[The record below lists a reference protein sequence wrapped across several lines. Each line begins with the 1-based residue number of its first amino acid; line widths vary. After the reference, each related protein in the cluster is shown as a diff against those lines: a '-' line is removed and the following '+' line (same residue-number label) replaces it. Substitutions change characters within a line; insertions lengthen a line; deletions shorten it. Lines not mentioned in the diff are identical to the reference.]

1 MPREMPSPAVELL
14 AALRVA
20 LDRLGVRWYLFDAQA
35 VIAYGAPRLT
45 ADADVTV
52 ELGRHAPE
60 VLVSELEA
68 QGFRLRVRNVADFV
82 QRTRVL
88 PFVHTASELPLDVV
102 LAGPGPEELFL
113 ARARSVRFGDVEVPV
128 IAPED
133 LVAVKLLAG
142 RPQDLHDVAGVLRA
156 KSDELDLQ
164 LVRSTLALLETALD
178 RRDLTPELERIL
190 LRVGR

>member
-1 MPREMPSPAVELL
+1 MRSPAAELL

-20 LDRLGVRWYLFDAQA
+20 FDRLGVRWYLFGAQA

-52 ELGRHAPE
+52 ELGPHTAE
-60 VLVSELEA
+60 TLVAELA
-68 QGFRLRVRNVADFV
+68 GNGFWLRVRNVADFV

-88 PFVHTASELPLDVV
+88 PFVHAPSELPLDVV

-113 ARARSVRFGDVEVPV
+113 TRVRLVRFGDVEVPV

-133 LVAVKLLAG
+133 LVAVKILAG
-142 RPQDLHDVAGVLRA
+142 RPQDLHDAAGIVRA
-156 KSDELDLQ
+156 ISDELDLG
-164 LVRSTLALLETALD
+164 LVRRTLALLEGALD
-178 RRDLTPELERIL
+178 RRDLIPELERIV
-190 LRVGR
+190 RRAGS

>member
-1 MPREMPSPAVELL
+1 MRSPIVELL

-20 LDRLGVRWYLFDAQA
+20 FDRLGVRWYLFGAQA

-52 ELGRHAPE
+52 ELGRQTE
-60 VLVSELEA
+60 ETLVAELEA
-68 QGFRLRVRNVADFV
+68 RGFRLRVRNLADFV
-82 QRTRVL
+82 RRTRVL
-88 PFVHTASELPLDVV
+88 PFVHVPSELPLDVV
-102 LAGPGPEELFL
+102 LAGPGPEERFL
-113 ARARSVRFGDVEVPV
+113 ARARPVRFGDVEVPV

-142 RPQDLHDVAGVLRA
+142 RPQDLQDAAAILHAR
-156 KSDELDLQ
+156 SDTLDLA

-178 RRDLTPELERIL
+178 RGDLIPEFERIL
-190 LRVGR
+190 GRVTR